1 MRQFLI
7 TANYPPAIKC
17 LLMLYS
23 NVYEI
28 QGSLIVFCCKYIM
41 NILKNTVFFLL
52 HMHFRLF
59 KTTILPTVRANNI
72 KRLPGKYAF
81 KSIFA
86 GVDIVS
92 H

>member
-1 MRQFLI
+1 MKYRVLCFL
-7 TANYPPAIKC
+7 
-17 LLMLYS
+17 LQ
-23 NVYEI
+23 VHYEY
-28 QGSLIVFCCKYIM
+28 FE
-41 NILKNTVFFLL
+41 NTVFDMVVALITLILL

-59 KTTILPTVRANNI
+59 KTTILLTVRAKNN

-81 KSIFA
+81 KSIFV